1 MPAEKYIQTGGP
13 ADPASLLDSRL
24 SSNASAPLNL
34 SAAVTPEQFAERFG
48 HLLNTW
54 VSLGYC
60 PQCASG
66 VLAGNSTVV
75 PAGLQPY
82 YRRAAATSTY
92 PGDKT
97 FAVNWAWLGV
107 FLALAILLI
116 TAGAAAVSAESM
128 AAGPGTARD
137 KRRREDAF
145 ELQLPKTNSTV
156 HGGQRSTQWAKGVM
170 QEMDTAAWMNR
181 S

>member
-1 MPAEKYIQTGGP
+1 MPAEKYIQTGRPG
-13 ADPASLLDSRL
+13 DPASLLESRL

-34 SAAVTPEQFAERFG
+34 SATVSPQQFAERFG
-48 HLLNTW
+48 HLFNAW

-82 YRRAAATSTY
+82 YRRATGTSTY

-97 FAVNWAWLGV
+97 LAVNWVWLGV
-107 FLALAILLI
+107 YLALAILLT

-128 AAGPGTARD
+128 AAGAGAARD
-137 KRRREDAF
+137 RRGRDDVF
-145 ELQLPKTNSTV
+145 LVQLPKTNST
-156 HGGQRSTQWAKGVM
+156 GGQRSTQWAKGVM
-170 QEMDTAAWMNR
+170 QEMDSAAWMNR